1 MPTLLTHRML
11 PLALAFALIGCELPS
26 SGSSEAAWSSATD
39 WRTTGPFA
47 AKRAALETA
56 VETFP
61 ANVSSVPRCAPG
73 GQKGILTLG
82 YNTARLLYA
91 PNAPAAPK
99 VGDAVDVDVASHRF
113 PLESIERAEWKTAP
127 PQDKARWSKPPFA
140 WVTAVALF
148 RPESVTPPASAQCW
162 KTDAGQDCQMVVG
175 VVEGDVVV
183 FDDQGKPTCA
193 NRLRIEGPSSALI
206 RVGGKLEDLQRVGVE
221 TILQHYFYFATE
233 TVPEAA
239 PWRFLD
245 IHQSGTSPSALY
257 SISVDGQRV
266 QTATSKL

>member
-1 MPTLLTHRML
+1 MPSMFTLRLL
-11 PLALAFALIGCELPS
+11 PALAFGLIGCGPGG
-26 SGSSEAAWSSATD
+26 SGSSGAPASSHAD

-47 AKRAALETA
+47 AKRAALKTA

-73 GQKGILTLG
+73 GQKGIFTLG
-82 YNTARLLYA
+82 YNIAQMLYA
-91 PNAPAAPK
+91 PKAPAAPK
-99 VGDAVDVDVASHRF
+99 VGEAVDIDVASYRF
-113 PLESIERAEWKTAP
+113 LLESIERATWETAP
-127 PQDKARWSKPPFA
+127 PQDKERWSKPPLD

-148 RPESVTPPASAQCW
+148 RAESVTPPTSALCSN
-162 KTDAGQDCQMVVG
+162 TSAGQNCQMIVG
-175 VVEGDVVV
+175 VVEGDLVV

-206 RVGGKLEDLQRVGVE
+206 KVGDKLADLQRIGVE

-233 TVPEAA
+233 TVPEPA
-239 PWRFLD
+239 PWRFLN
-245 IHQSGTSPSALY
+245 IHQSGTSPSGLY